1 MRNKG
6 GELLCRSYSREKKL
20 YISLNVVMLIVTVAP
35 LLFYPTAWVGFLIS
49 CLYAA
54 FAVRF
59 LWIAAIITNIAAFF
73 LAAANNTK
81 AIAASVLFGF
91 IGGLAGSFVSGCDSE
106 LSKSLRC
113 IFIMML
119 WGAVIAPAANILLH
133 QYDILPM
140 LM

>member
-1 MRNKG
+1 
-6 GELLCRSYSREKKL
+6 
-20 YISLNVVMLIVTVAP
+20 MLIVTVAP
-35 LLFYPTAWVGFLIS
+35 LLFYSTAWVGFLIS

-59 LWIAAIITNIAAFF
+59 LWIAAIITN
-73 LAAANNTK
+73 
-81 AIAASVLFGF
+81 IAASVLFGF